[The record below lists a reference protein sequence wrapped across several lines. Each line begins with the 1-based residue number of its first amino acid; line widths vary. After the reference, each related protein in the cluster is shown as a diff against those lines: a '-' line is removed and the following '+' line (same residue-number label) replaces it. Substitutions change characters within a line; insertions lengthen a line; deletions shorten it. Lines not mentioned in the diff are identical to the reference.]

1 MATETQ
7 YKLRIPNAANR
18 EVVRTRLIE
27 DEDFRISKIKL
38 GTDEPPRFTIPAPTE
53 DDPDNILSAKGFTA
67 VVVAARPNFFKDKNK
82 PEEEPKERRALY
94 IVRAGTV
101 NTETGKTEG
110 GSYLPDLIYASP
122 SSLRPWKEFC
132 ALLSPKF
139 PNMKSPVVAKG
150 TPYQHVL
157 VRVTGTRV
165 KTDKFTWN
173 KLEFTPVR
181 VLDEKEIAWITEL
194 IPMVEGSIRTYET
207 NDSLDAAED
216 DVVYGGAARV
226 ADDSGDHQEAHS
238 KAAAAA
244 AAPAADDDE
253 APNAAAAAEAKKKA
267 AAAKKKADAEAAA
280 AAKLAEEQAAA
291 KVAPV
296 VPADDDADDSTPA
309 VTPPKAATTSAD
321 DDADA
326 PPPPARRRS
335 VAMPDDDD

>member
-18 EVVRTRLIE
+18 EVVRQRLIE
-27 DEDFRISKIKL
+27 DEDFRIPKIKL
-38 GTDEPPRFTIPAPTE
+38 GTDDPPRFTIPAPTE

-67 VVVAARPNFFKDKNK
+67 VVVAARPNLFKDKNK

-94 IVRAGTV
+94 IVRAGNV
-101 NTETGKTEG
+101 NGETGKTDG

-139 PNMKSPVVAKG
+139 PNMKSPVVPKG

-157 VRVTGTRV
+157 VRFTGKRV

-173 KLEFTPVR
+173 KLEFTPIR

-194 IPMVEGSIRTYET
+194 TPMVEGSIRTYET

-226 ADDSGDHQEAHS
+226 AEDTGDHQETHS
-238 KAAAAA
+238 KAALAA
-244 AAPAADDDE
+244 AAPSGDDE
-253 APNAAAAAEAKKKA
+253 DAAPNAAEAKKKA

-280 AAKLAEEQAAA
+280 KLAEEQAAA
-291 KVAPV
+291 EAAAKAKA
-296 VPADDDADDSTPA
+296 VPADDDEDDTSTPA
-309 VTPPKAATTSAD
+309 VAASTATTSAD
-321 DDADA
+321 DDADV
-326 PPPPARRRS
+326 PIPQARRRS